1 MKGELLIVKGREYHY
16 FADGN
21 TAKGSYSLFD
31 TNFSELDR
39 VFILKGGPGNGKSTL
54 IKNIAKGFNE
64 QGYDVEYIHSTSD
77 ANSLDGIILSTA
89 KIAIVD
95 GTAPHILEPKV
106 AGAVEEYVNL
116 GIAWNQKLLVSQKD
130 KIKHLIEQKET
141 HYARAYDAF
150 SEALAIHDE
159 WESIYITNMEYEKL
173 DSLTEELK
181 VRFFQDIELN
191 KATNVRHRFLGAATP
206 NGAIDYVPNLTE
218 GLRKRY
224 FLKGRPG
231 SGKSTLLKK
240 LAATAESK
248 GFDVEIY
255 HCGFDPNSLDMLIF
269 RELGIAIF
277 DSTAPHEYFPNR
289 EGDEI
294 IDLYHIAIFP
304 ATDEIYEEQISDI
317 ASRYREKMNEGTANL
332 TEAKEIHGKLRRIYR
347 EATDFNIIEKIQ
359 NDIEKTILEMLE
371 QAH

>member
-1 MKGELLIVKGREYHY
+1 MRGELLIVKGREYHY

-21 TAKGSYSLFD
+21 TAKGSYSLFE

-54 IKNIAKGFNE
+54 IKNIANEFHE
-64 QGYDVEYIHSTSD
+64 QGYDMEYIHSSSD
-77 ANSLDGIILSTA
+77 ANSLDGVILSTE

-95 GTAPHILEPKV
+95 GTAPHILEPKM

-116 GIAWNQKLLVSQKD
+116 GIAWDQKRLVSQKD

-141 HYARAYDAF
+141 HYTKAYDAF

-159 WESIYITNMEYEKL
+159 WESIYITNMEYDKL
-173 DSLTEELK
+173 DGLTEELK
-181 VRFFQDIELN
+181 DRFFQDIELN
-191 KATNVRHRFLGAATP
+191 KDANVRHRFLGAATP
-206 NGAIDYVPNLTE
+206 KGAIDFVPNLTE

-240 LAATAESK
+240 LAATAERK

-269 RELGIAIF
+269 RELGMAIF
-277 DSTAPHEYFPNR
+277 DSTAPHEYFPDR

-294 IDLYHIAIFP
+294 IDLYHIAIIP
-304 ATDEIYEEQISDI
+304 ATDEIYEEQIGDI
-317 ASRYREKMNEGTANL
+317 ASRYRKKMNEGTANL
-332 TEAKEIHGKLRRIYR
+332 AEAKEIHEKLREIYIG
-347 EATDFNIIEKIQ
+347 ATDFSIVEHIQ
-359 NDIEKTILEMLE
+359 NDITSTISEMLKE
-371 QAH
+371 ND